1 MRIRCLGLG
10 MYGAH
15 ISTALLADGHDVFCH
30 EIAASVFASASGA
43 IPARLHMGQHYSRS
57 KLTRQACQEHQAEF
71 MSVYG
76 DFTHGVGINI
86 YAIAEYDSLVDIGTY
101 KQVLRGEI
109 EFITID
115 RPAEFGLRNVE
126 GAILTGERHI
136 LVDKLRDHFTKLLDG
151 HIEFG
156 VPAGPVD
163 DPTWD
168 VTLDCSFCANES
180 AGIDRYEACLTV
192 LLEGPTDRAV
202 TICDGPFPSTYP
214 WDEVRGLSSLTSA
227 KWTPLAKYKTWKEA
241 RNFLNK
247 CPTELIEKH
256 AKAMFSQMEFYL
268 PRIRDEYRIV
278 DYRTAI
284 RALPRSAAD
293 ARLCEVIRVGER
305 GIRIRAGKLD
315 AIFHAER
322 QVKRLL
328 SEMSGERKAA

>member
-1 MRIRCLGLG
+1 

-15 ISTALLADGHDVFCH
+15 LSVALVAAGYNVVCH
-30 EIAASVFASASGA
+30 ETADRVFAGASGA
-43 IPARLHMGQHYSRS
+43 IPARLHTGQHYSRS

-76 DFTHGVGINI
+76 KFTHGIGVNI
-86 YAIAEYDSLVDIGTY
+86 YAIAEHDSLVDLGTY
-101 KQVLRGEI
+101 KQVLRDEI
-109 EFITID
+109 EFITIY
-115 RPAEFGLRNVE
+115 RPSEFGLRNVE

-136 LVDKLRDHFTKLLDG
+136 LVDKLRDHFTKVLDG
-151 HIEFG
+151 RIEFG
-156 VPAGPVD
+156 VPPGPVD
-163 DPTWD
+163 DPAWD
-168 VTLDCSFCANES
+168 VTLDATFCANES

-202 TICDGPFPSTYP
+202 TICDGPFPSIYP
-214 WDEVRGLSSLTSA
+214 WDEDRSLCSLTSA
-227 KWTPLAKYKTWKEA
+227 KWTPLARYKTWKEA
-241 RNFLNK
+241 RYFLDERCTK
-247 CPTELIEKH
+247 AQLDQH
-256 AKAMFSQMEFYL
+256 ANVMFAQMATYY

-322 QVKRLL
+322 QVKAMLKEFETVAR
-328 SEMSGERKAA
+328 AA

>member
-156 VPAGPVD
+156 
-163 DPTWD
+163 
-168 VTLDCSFCANES
+168 ES
-180 AGIDRYEACLTV
+180 AEHIRVDADSLGIKMDRV
-192 LLEGPTDRAV
+192 
-202 TICDGPFPSTYP
+202 
-214 WDEVRGLSSLTSA
+214 
-227 KWTPLAKYKTWKEA
+227 
-241 RNFLNK
+241 
-247 CPTELIEKH
+247 
-256 AKAMFSQMEFYL
+256 
-268 PRIRDEYRIV
+268 RIV
-278 DYRTAI
+278 DLTPPPELFSNTQVYDIFSPAEVEREPISLEISKAI
-284 RALPRSAAD
+284 EEFRPARIFVDSFGHFRSLAAD
-293 ARLCEVIRVGER
+293 KFHRRRLTQSFFRFATRHNATLLVSSEDRQTARDVDGVIELQFSNDVRSLAVTKFR
-305 GIRIRAGKLD
+305 GSD
-315 AIFHAER
+315 FHAGHHPI
-322 QVKRLL
+322 RLTSRGL
-328 SEMSGERKAA
+328 EVFPNAA